1 MGRAARGT
9 EAIGVALGSAGL
21 LVTASAA
28 RRGLAAGEEDAFRA
42 ANDLPDG
49 IYPVIWAPMQYG
61 TFGTTPAIA
70 ALAALRGRRRLG
82 LSLLAAGTIAWVGA
96 KGIKALV
103 RRERPAGVVGE
114 VRIRGGESGAHGFP
128 SGHAAV
134 SAALT
139 TVAMPALPSEVRAG
153 AIGLAGVVS
162 FARVYIGAHLP
173 LDVIGGASLGVAVGS
188 VVRLALGRAARRER
202 TR

>member
-1 MGRAARGT
+1 VVVTSRGR
-9 EAIGVALGSAGL
+9 EAIGGALGGAGL
-21 LVTASAA
+21 LVTTTAA
-28 RRGLAAGEEDAFRA
+28 RHGLAAGEEDAFRA

-49 IYPVIWAPMQYG
+49 IYPAIWAPMQYG
-61 TFGTTPAIA
+61 TFGTTPALA
-70 ALAALRGRRRLG
+70 ALAALRGRRRLA
-82 LSLLAAGTIAWVGA
+82 LSLLAAGTIAWVSA
-96 KGIKALV
+96 KAIKAAV
-103 RRERPAGVVGE
+103 GRERPAGLLDD
-114 VRIRGGESGAHGFP
+114 VRIRGAEEGAHGFP

-139 TVAMPALPSEVRAG
+139 TVAMPALAPGARAG
-153 AIGLAGVVS
+153 AVGLTGVVS

-188 VVRLALGRAARRER
+188 VVRLALGRATRRER